1 MRKIRFETV
10 YLSVCAI
17 LYIVS
22 AIFTIYAICNTDDK
36 SVEQGICGMTL
47 SIFPIFV
54 VWLIEVIGNDI

>member
-10 YLSVCAI
+10 YLSLCAI

-22 AIFTIYAICNTDDK
+22 AIFTIYAICNMDDK
-36 SVEQGICGMTL
+36 SVEQGMCGMML

-54 VWLIEVIGNDI
+54 VWLTEVMENDI

>member
-22 AIFTIYAICNTDDK
+22 AIFTIYAICNMDDK
-36 SVEQGICGMTL
+36 SVEQGMCGMML
-47 SIFPIFV
+47 SISPIFMV
-54 VWLIEVIGNDI
+54 CFLDVIE

>member
-1 MRKIRFETV
+1 MRVIRFETI

-22 AIFTIYAICNTDDK
+22 AIFTIYAIYNMDDK
-36 SVEQGICGMTL
+36 LVEQGMCGMTL